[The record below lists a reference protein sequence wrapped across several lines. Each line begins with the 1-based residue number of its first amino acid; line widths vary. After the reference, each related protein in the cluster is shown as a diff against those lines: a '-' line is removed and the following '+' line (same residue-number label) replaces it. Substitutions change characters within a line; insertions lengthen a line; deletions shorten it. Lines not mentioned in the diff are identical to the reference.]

1 MSARRSLTRGIGELL
16 RLLDPGLSDLVR
28 TPHCD
33 VCGDSTTKTM
43 AQEYGTLSAHWGY
56 GSVRHDG
63 ERYEVHL
70 CEDCFFETLASL
82 RQSHRS
88 QNMFED
94 DYVPADPDRFGRVE

>member
-1 MSARRSLTRGIGELL
+1 M
-16 RLLDPGLSDLVR
+16 LVKAIVP
-28 TPHCD
+28 TEQVVDVICD

-70 CEDCFFETLASL
+70 CEDCFFETSRLCVKAIARRICL
-82 RQSHRS
+82 RTIMCQPTLIVLVGW
-88 QNMFED
+88 ND
-94 DYVPADPDRFGRVE
+94 G

>member
-1 MSARRSLTRGIGELL
+1 MLSVMCVVTARQRQWHRNTA
-16 RLLDPGLSDLVR
+16 
-28 TPHCD
+28 HCQPT
-33 VCGDSTTKTM
+33 G
-43 AQEYGTLSAHWGY
+43 GY

>member
-1 MSARRSLTRGIGELL
+1 M
-16 RLLDPGLSDLVR
+16 LVKAIVP
-28 TPHCD
+28 TEQVVDVICD

-94 DYVPADPDRFGRVE
+94 DYVPAAPDRFGRVE

>member
-1 MSARRSLTRGIGELL
+1 M
-16 RLLDPGLSDLVR
+16 LVKAIVP
-28 TPHCD
+28 TEQVVDVICD

-82 RQSHRS
+82 RQSHLKCERGVS
-88 QNMFED
+88 IHQDGVDGISSAGM
-94 DYVPADPDRFGRVE
+94 G